1 MKYSFGVGA
10 RVVYIDTQNIGSIYK
25 DSRDVYDIIEYQ
37 FGHDVAA
44 SASSWTELACVG
56 EIYEHKDFTI
66 KMVEVL

>member
-1 MKYSFGVGA
+1 MRFSFGVMA
-10 RVVYIDTQNIGSIYK
+10 RVVYNDTPNIRNFFK

-56 EIYEHKDFTI
+56 EIYEHDEFTM
-66 KMVEVL
+66 KMVRG